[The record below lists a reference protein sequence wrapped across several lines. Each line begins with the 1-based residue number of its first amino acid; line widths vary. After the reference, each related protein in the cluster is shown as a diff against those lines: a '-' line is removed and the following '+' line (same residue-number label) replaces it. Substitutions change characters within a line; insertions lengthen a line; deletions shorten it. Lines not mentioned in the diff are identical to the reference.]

1 MSGRRWVVLTLG
13 FAVATVG
20 AFAVLDRFGGTDRFA
35 ELPGD
40 ADVRLRGSFTPA
52 QVTALAGLPQAAA
65 AECATTL
72 YGVTVYGAPEVLSE
86 TAVITA
92 VQSPSLRRATVRQ
105 GQYPAADAQVLVDAQ
120 TAQRHGIPIGRR
132 LTLQR
137 AGHSVPATVVGVAD
151 RPADLAAGASAAV
164 LALPA
169 GGVSRLD
176 GGAPC
181 DEVAVQL
188 RRRSEAT
195 AFQKAARGV
204 LGADP
209 GVTYDESLRGHV

>member
-1 MSGRRWVVLTLG
+1 MSGRRGVVLALG
-13 FAVATVG
+13 FMVAAVG
-20 AFAVLDRFGGTDRFA
+20 AFVVLDRFGGTDRFA
-35 ELPGD
+35 DLPGD
-40 ADVRLRGSFTPA
+40 ADVRLRGRFTPA

-65 AECATTL
+65 AECVTTL
-72 YGVTVYGAPEVLSE
+72 YGVTVYGAAEVLRE
-86 TAVITA
+86 AAVITA
-92 VQSPSLRRATVRQ
+92 VQSPALRRTTVRQ
-105 GQYPAADAQVLVDAQ
+105 GQYPAGDAQVLVDAQ
-120 TAQRHGIPIGRR
+120 TAQRLGVPVGRR
-132 LTLQR
+132 LSLQR
-137 AGHSVPATVVGVAD
+137 DGHSVNATVVGVAD
-151 RPADLAAGASAAV
+151 RPGDLTNGASAAV

-169 GGVSRLD
+169 GAVSRLD

-204 LGADP
+204 LGRDP